1 MKKTGSNVMEKEECE
16 NNRNV
21 DTQEME
27 NSLKTQTLESAGSE
41 ESMEQNI
48 NFQNMNPDTQVIL
61 VEGNDQTN
69 SFNWRLTKKNVGSF
83 FVIVLS
89 MIFFFFLFRIDK
101 VVVLMEKFVS
111 VLQPIIIGA
120 IMAYLLNPIEKFV
133 ERGIL
138 KLKKEPGLKYRKLA
152 RNIGILLS
160 IFLGIFVITF
170 LVMTVVPQFI
180 SSAQE
185 IVMEMP
191 DKMNKLV
198 RWVNDKFS
206 GDTEFNRTVNDLFNS
221 AVTYLENW
229 LQTELL
235 NTLNVIA
242 VSFTSGL
249 ISVFN
254 ILKNFFIG
262 IFVAIYIMASKDH
275 FVSVGRKMCYAFL
288 PKKKANSLFE
298 IMQHCHRTYSGF
310 INGKLIDSFIIGMLC
325 YAGVSFMDLEKYK
338 MLISVIVG
346 VTNVIPFFGPF
357 IGGIPCVV
365 LIMLVDFK
373 KGIYLGIFIIL
384 LQQLDGNVIGPMIL
398 GDSTGLSPFWVM
410 FAILVGGGLFGFM
423 GMLIGVPTFAVIYY
437 LIKRAVEAKLEKKGM
452 PKETSHY

>member
-1 MKKTGSNVMEKEECE
+1 MAKEERE
-16 NNRNV
+16 NNVNV
-21 DTQEME
+21 DIKETG
-27 NSLKTQTLESAGSE
+27 QTGTLLRETGPE
-41 ESMEQNI
+41 EEAENI
-48 NFQNMNPDTQVIL
+48 NFQNSNPDTQVIL
-61 VEGNDQTN
+61 VEGNEQTN
-69 SFNWRLTKKNVGSF
+69 SFNWRLTKKNIGSF
-83 FVIVLS
+83 FVIALS

-101 VVVLMEKFVS
+101 VAVLVDEAIS
-111 VLQPIIIGA
+111 VLQPIILGIV
-120 IMAYLLNPIEKFV
+120 MAYLLNPIEKFM
-133 ERGIL
+133 ESRIL
-138 KLKKEPGLKYRKLA
+138 KLKKEPGAKYRRFAK
-152 RNIGILLS
+152 NMGILLS
-160 IFLGIFVITF
+160 ICIGIFIVAF

-180 SSAQE
+180 SSAQDI
-185 IVMEMP
+185 IVELP

-198 RWVNDKFS
+198 SWANNKFS
-206 GDTEFNRTVNDLFNS
+206 EDTEFNRTVNDLLNS
-221 AVTYLENW
+221 SVIYVENW
-229 LQTELL
+229 MQTELL

-254 ILKNFFIG
+254 VLKNFFIG
-262 IFVAIYIMASKDH
+262 IFVAIYVMASKDH

-288 PKKKANSLFE
+288 PQKKASVLFE

-373 KGIYLGIFIIL
+373 TGIYLGIFIIL

-398 GDSTGLSPFWVM
+398 GDSTGLSPFWVI
-410 FAILVGGGLFGFM
+410 FAILVSGGLFGFI

-437 LIKRAVEAKLEKKGM
+437 LIKRVVEAKLEKKGM

>member
-1 MKKTGSNVMEKEECE
+1 MEKEEQE
-16 NNRNV
+16 NNANM
-21 DTQEME
+21 DTQEAERQGGLLVEASPEEGVQGQAVDFQKM
-27 NSLKTQTLESAGSE
+27 SLGNQAILEAGN
-41 ESMEQNI
+41 EQN
-48 NFQNMNPDTQVIL
+48 
-61 VEGNDQTN
+61 N
-69 SFNWRLTKKNVGSF
+69 SFNWRLTKKNIGSF
-83 FVIVLS
+83 LVIVLS
-89 MIFFFFLFRIDK
+89 MIFFFFLFRIDR
-101 VVVLMEKFVS
+101 VGVLVKEAIK
-111 VLQPIIIGA
+111 VLQPIIVGVV
-120 IMAYLLNPIEKFV
+120 MAYLLNPVEKFV
-133 ERGIL
+133 EIRLL
-138 KLKKEPGLKYRKLA
+138 KLKKEPGHGYRKFA
-152 RNIGILLS
+152 RNMGILLS
-160 IFLGIFVITF
+160 ICIGIFIVIF

-185 IVMEMP
+185 IITELP

-198 RWVNDKFS
+198 NWVNDKFS
-206 GDTEFNRTVNDLFNS
+206 EDTEFNRAVNSLFNTS
-221 AVTYLENW
+221 ITYLENW
-229 LQTELL
+229 MQTELL

-254 ILKNFFIG
+254 VLKNLFIG
-262 IFVAIYIMASKDH
+262 IFVAIYVMSSKDH
-275 FVSVGRKMCYAFL
+275 FAKVGRKMCYAFL
-288 PKKKANSLFE
+288 PQKKASVLFE

-365 LIMLVDFK
+365 LIMLVDLK

-437 LIKRAVEAKLEKKGM
+437 LIKRVVEAKLEKKGM
-452 PKETSHY
+452 PKDTNQY